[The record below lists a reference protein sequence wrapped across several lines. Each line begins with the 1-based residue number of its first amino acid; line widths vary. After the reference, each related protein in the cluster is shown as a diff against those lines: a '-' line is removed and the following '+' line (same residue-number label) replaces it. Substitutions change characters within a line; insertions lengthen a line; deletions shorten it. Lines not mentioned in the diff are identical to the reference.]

1 MASRTSHH
9 PRQRS
14 ELRQALHACRGP
26 FLVVGLFSLVINLLL
41 LVPSIY
47 MLQVYDRVLTT
58 GRIET
63 LVMLTLLVAISLLA
77 MCVLEALRTMITIRI
92 GVWLNGCVGP
102 VIIERSVRAKI
113 KGETSGAQ
121 PMRDLTQVQSF
132 IATNG
137 LAFFFDG
144 PWVPIFLLLI
154 WLLHPLL
161 GAVAATAAVILLGLT
176 LLNDLMTRKSTIKAN
191 QDQIAAT
198 QQIDGAVRNAEVVHA
213 MGMLP
218 AVVASWRQHHG
229 AGMIELLRGAQIGGV
244 LQSITKFI
252 RFFVQSGVLGL
263 GAYLAVK
270 GELSPGAMIAA
281 SILLG
286 RGLAPVEMAM
296 QAWRNLV
303 MTRAAVGRI
312 DALLLSVPPEPRR
325 TLLPFPSGRLTVD
338 KLTYVVP
345 GSGKPILK
353 NVSFAVAPGEAVAII
368 GPSAAGKS
376 SLCRF
381 LVGIAQPT
389 AGSVRLDGAELVHW
403 DRGQLGACVGYLP
416 QDVEL
421 FSGTV
426 RSNIARMAGNADDD
440 AVVSAAMLAQAHD
453 MIIGL
458 PNGYETEIGD
468 AGTRLSGGQRQ
479 RVGLARAVFGR
490 PRLLVL
496 DEPNANLDTAGESA
510 LAAAIGELKANG
522 AALVIVGHR
531 PSTLAQADKLMLL
544 RDGQIELFGPREEV
558 LHALREATAKSRARE
573 LRRNTTGSLDEVHEA
588 AHDTNRE
595 LATP

>member
-1 MASRTSHH
+1 MTSRQSSHH
-9 PRQRS
+9 ARRRS
-14 ELRQALHACRGP
+14 ELRQALLDCRGP
-26 FLVVGLFSLVINLLL
+26 FLVVGVFSLVINLLL

-58 GRIET
+58 GRLET
-63 LVMLTLLVAISLLA
+63 LVMLTLIVAAALLT
-77 MCVLEALRTMITIRI
+77 MSVLEALRTTITIRI
-92 GVWLNGCVGP
+92 GVWLNGRVGP
-102 VIIERSVRAKI
+102 VLIERSVRAKI
-113 KGETSGAQ
+113 RGEMSGAQ
-121 PMRDLTQVQSF
+121 PMRDLTQLQTF

-144 PWVPIFLLLI
+144 PWVPIFLFLV

-161 GAVAATAAVILLGLT
+161 GGVAICAALLLLALTA
-176 LLNDLMTRKSTIKAN
+176 LNDVLTRKSTIKAN

-218 AVVASWRQHHG
+218 AVIDAWRHAHG
-229 AGMIELLRGAQIGGV
+229 AGMVALLQGAQIGGV

-263 GAYLAVK
+263 GAYLVVK

-296 QAWRNLV
+296 QAWRNFIT
-303 MTRAAVGRI
+303 TRAAAGRI
-312 DALLLSVPPEPRR
+312 EKLLQDIPPEPRR
-325 TLLPFPSGRLTVD
+325 TRLPSPVGRLTVN
-338 KLTYVVP
+338 KLSYAATS
-345 GSGKPILK
+345 SGKTVLRGL
-353 NVSFAVAPGEAVAII
+353 SFVVEPGEAVAII

-376 SLCRF
+376 TLCRF
-381 LVGIAQPT
+381 LAGIAQPSSGT
-389 AGSVRLDGAELVHW
+389 VRLDGAELVHW
-403 DRGQLGACVGYLP
+403 DREQLGASVGYLP

-426 RSNIARMAGNADDD
+426 RSNIARLSAEADDRS
-440 AVVSAAMLAQAHD
+440 VVAAAMLAQAHD
-453 MIIGL
+453 MITEL

-479 RVGLARAVFGR
+479 RLGLARAVYGE
-490 PRLLVL
+490 PRLIVL

-510 LAAAIGELKANG
+510 LAAAIAELKSRG
-522 AALVIVGHR
+522 TALVIVGHR

-544 RDGQIELFGPREEV
+544 RDGHIELFGPREEV
-558 LHALREATAKSRARE
+558 LQTLRDATAKSRAAESRE
-573 LRRNTTGSLDEVHEA
+573 A
-588 AHDTNRE
+588 PRE
-595 LATP
+595 KAEPSRVLAGKEYIAS